1 MREMLAPTSRIS
13 GGKLAGKVALITD
26 GRFSGATR
34 GAAIGHVAPEAA
46 AGGPMSLVRDGD
58 PIKIDIP
65 SGILDLEVPEKEL
78 KQRKVGREEREYTTN
93 THGRKFLARYSQFV
107 SGADKGAV
115 LETFSNGGGGA

>member
-1 MREMLAPTSRIS
+1 MA
-13 GGKLAGKVALITD
+13 
-26 GRFSGATR
+26 
-34 GAAIGHVAPEAA
+34 
-46 AGGPMSLVRDGD
+46 LVRDGD

-78 KQRKVGREEREYTTN
+78 EKRKVSQEEREHSTN
-93 THGRKFLARYSQFV
+93 THGRKFLARYSQLV